1 MIYRQ
6 MKQVVLIISVIF
18 AVVSWLGES
27 LVNFTI
33 LEHGQPFELIPND
46 TNEVWLRVVIFFL
59 IVAFGLF
66 AQSQLNKKM
75 NVKEEKMRTL
85 KATVNTIQDRVG
97 NALSGIKLLLVVAE
111 DRKSVDQE
119 TYRKATILADE
130 ALDDLRKL
138 ASLSAIN
145 EKKLFKDIYYL
156 DFKRQ

>member
-6 MKQVVLIISVIF
+6 MKQAVLIISVIF

-85 KATVNTIQDRVG
+85 KATMNTIEDRIG
-97 NALSGIKLLLVVAE
+97 NALAGIKLVLGDAE
-111 DRKSVDQE
+111 KRKLVDQE
-119 TYRKATILADE
+119 TYQITAVLVDE
-130 ALDDLRKL
+130 ALEDIRR
-138 ASLSAIN
+138 LSSVAEIN
-145 EKKLFKDIYYL
+145 EKKVFRDIYYL
-156 DFKRQ
+156 DFERQ